1 MQEELIWHY
10 LIQMSQGLQ
19 YLHERRILH
28 RDIKPQNIMLD
39 AHNNVKIGDL
49 GFGRLLATGEHHVRS
64 GVGTPLYFS
73 PELCQEKP
81 YNEKTDMWALG
92 CLVYE
97 LAAQRTPFTAANQ
110 LALATKIVQ
119 SEPEPVPQQYSVE
132 LQFLINRLLEKD
144 QDVRPSARQVLSY
157 PAVVVRAELARALQ
171 AEKALTDQLAQT
183 KLLVDESQ
191 VFYSTDE
198 IFNLLIVCVL
208 EADGAAP
215 RPIRGRYGPDSRRAG
230 QTRRAPTSAVGRH

>member
-1 MQEELIWHY
+1 MPEELIWHY
-10 LIQMSQGLQ
+10 LSQMALGLQ

-81 YNEKTDMWALG
+81 YNEKSDMWALG

-97 LAAQRTPFTAANQ
+97 MAAQRTPFTAANQ
-110 LALATKIVQ
+110 VALASKIVQ

-157 PAVVVRAELARALQ
+157 PAVVVRCELARALQ
-171 AEKALTDQLAQT
+171 AERALADQLAQT

-191 VFYSTDE
+191 VSE
-198 IFNLLIVCVL
+198 MLIVLMVFIIIIL
-208 EADGAAP
+208 L
-215 RPIRGRYGPDSRRAG
+215 
-230 QTRRAPTSAVGRH
+230 V